1 MKTKI
6 QSSLEI
12 PQDVLHGAEVGL
24 PRVMHVKTDLLNGIG
39 NIWAGESEILEG
51 PSYAVIMG
59 GVRHGGPINGE
70 LGVSIHMGAARL
82 VVTHTS
88 TV

>member
-12 PQDVLHGAEVGL
+12 PQDVLQSTDVGL

-51 PSYAVIMG
+51 PSYAAIMG

>member
-6 QSSLEI
+6 QSSMEI
-12 PQDVLHGAEVGL
+12 PQDVLHGAKVGL
-24 PRVMHVKTDLLNGIG
+24 PQVIHVKTDLLNGIG